1 MSVKRSITAQVPA
14 NKEKGTPQLGP
25 ITITVDSGATL
36 DEMIQM
42 FGKEAIQTNAEA
54 NWDVTLQSAIR
65 AGLKKGETQAQI
77 QARLGGAKMGIS
89 NKGVKVDPVQAY
101 LNQFQSA
108 TPEEQKKMLAELQ
121 ARATKK

>member
-65 AGLKKGETQAQI
+65 AGLKKGETQAQL

>member
-77 QARLGGAKMGIS
+77 QARLGGAKMSIS